1 MAKLDPEARKKVENK
16 IIKYFNALDKTGINT
31 KYYKELFAKMSD
43 NQFIEWMKKPFP
55 IRFQMRT
62 GTTNP
67 TMTDIENSLKAINV
81 PLTEKIYMPYL
92 YRDKDGNPVASQECT
107 VVYMHLKKV
116 VQFITHKNKWA
127 SSISNRDI
135 KTGRLVG
142 ADKGAI
148 TSDRE
153 FESMASWGLTN
164 TMEEFANSRA
174 DDMEAKM
181 AVFDVFYNQ
190 LAFFDSMIS
199 NKALSNKKILLN
211 DNNGIV
217 VVNDNDDR
225 IPLNKLSSGEQNL
238 IILYYKLVFS
248 IRKNDLLLIDEP
260 ENSLHA
266 AWLTK
271 MLDDYLDMADR
282 LQCQIIIATHS
293 ITFINGEWDMTY
305 DLYENNN

>member
-174 DDMEAKM
+174 DDMEAKNLM
-181 AVFDVFYNQ
+181 YNQ
-190 LAFFDSMIS
+190 ISTTGMFRLKDLPRTRDSQ
-199 NKALSNKKILLN
+199 LSKNLFNTYLIGAHIN
-211 DNNGIV
+211 
-217 VVNDNDDR
+217 
-225 IPLNKLSSGEQNL
+225 SNL
-238 IILYYKLVFS
+238 INKDNYTVHTL
-248 IRKNDLLLIDEP
+248 RKKKNFV
-260 ENSLHA
+260 
-266 AWLTK
+266 T
-271 MLDDYLDMADR
+271 R
-282 LQCQIIIATHS
+282 T
-293 ITFINGEWDMTY
+293 
-305 DLYENNN
+305 